1 MAFTIDPNLLGLEGA
16 VAYVTGAA
24 QGIGRGC
31 ALQLARAGCHVVVVD
46 ANREKAMAAV
56 DAVEALGRRS
66 LHVAA
71 DVRSAEGMQEVIER
85 TRSVLGP
92 VDVACHVVGNPA
104 HAPKPLLDTTLAEWD
119 ATLAQNLTSAFVGTR
134 AAALAMIEDRVPG
147 RIINLASSSGVV
159 GAPNV
164 ADYGAAKAG
173 VIHLTKS
180 AAMELDRFGIR
191 VNCIVPGTHTRP
203 DDERTVEATPAML
216 RFRARAAAAPPL
228 GRLGDPEE
236 TGGLAVFL
244 ASKLSSYMMGHAVF
258 SDGGVVHTTAR
269 PPVGLDIVP
278 AALAHLDWVRAA
290 YATDASGS

>member
-104 HAPKPLLDTTLAEWD
+104 HAPKPLLDTT
-119 ATLAQNLTSAFVGTR
+119 
-134 AAALAMIEDRVPG
+134 
-147 RIINLASSSGVV
+147 
-159 GAPNV
+159 
-164 ADYGAAKAG
+164 
-173 VIHLTKS
+173 
-180 AAMELDRFGIR
+180 
-191 VNCIVPGTHTRP
+191 
-203 DDERTVEATPAML
+203 
-216 RFRARAAAAPPL
+216 
-228 GRLGDPEE
+228 
-236 TGGLAVFL
+236 
-244 ASKLSSYMMGHAVF
+244 KLSSYMTGHAVF